1 MSHLSTG
8 RDRCTTSA
16 APAVFTQDPLSGFLS
31 DFSQVLISQ
40 LNGCLRQVQQGIHV
54 LRSRFTIL
62 GFPPLGLGNRGSM
75 LLETAVAVLVF
86 GIVGTAVMVGI
97 RAAHSSGELIENR
110 ATAEVIARNQMENV
124 FNQAYLPP
132 PASYPSIIV
141 APMYTVSANASE
153 YVSGDTNIE
162 KLTVLV
168 TYDGRNL
175 LALET
180 LRAGP

>member
-1 MSHLSTG
+1 
-8 RDRCTTSA
+8 
-16 APAVFTQDPLSGFLS
+16 
-31 DFSQVLISQ
+31 
-40 LNGCLRQVQQGIHV
+40 
-54 LRSRFTIL
+54 
-62 GFPPLGLGNRGSM
+62 M

-97 RAAHSSGELIENR
+97 RTAHSSGELIENR

-124 FNQAYLPP
+124 FNQTYLPP

-141 APMYTVSANASE
+141 SPMYTVSANASE

-168 TYDGRNL
+168 TFEGRSL